1 MILFKRLLKGVLRQ
15 TMSTSSD
22 RASAAG
28 EAVLLHF
35 KDSWSTIEDESLTIL
50 QKLLRID
57 TQNFGEDGTETV
69 AAKYIKELLD
79 TAGIECSE
87 ILEGRPGRGNLVA
100 RIRGDGSSGLGPVML
115 SAHLDTVHAP
125 KENWEQEGWKHDP
138 FGAVIDQEDG
148 CLYGRGAVDMKNMA
162 AMSISVLLFI
172 KRHNIKLTRD
182 VIFAAVADEERH
194 GSKYGAEYLV
204 KNHPDLIESDLVLT
218 ELGAF
223 SNHLDG
229 MEYFPIQFAE
239 KGAILVKIT
248 ARGPGGHGSVYHK
261 DNPVVPI
268 SEVCTVLNKKKL
280 PHRLTEATR
289 HSIVEISKLLSWP
302 KGVLLRQVMSPRM
315 EPWVTEY
322 LFNEEQANTFGPML
336 HNTANTT
343 IVQAGDQVNQIPST
357 ASVIVDCR
365 VLPGVTV
372 EQLEADLKGV
382 IGLEKFKPQKPG
394 ESPKLEMEILQKG
407 DGFAQDPNEPVV
419 AEVLQKLGSIVTRR
433 SGGSPIVPYL
443 LIGRTD
449 QAQYICHPNRKPVCL
464 GFSPVRMPDS
474 IKFSALFH
482 GVNER
487 IPVDGFKWGLG
498 VLAESVLELCG
509 ASLD

>member
-1 MILFKRLLKGVLRQ
+1 
-15 TMSTSSD
+15 MSSAGD
-22 RASAAG
+22 SAAVG
-28 EAVLLHF
+28 ESILLQF
-35 KDSWSTIEDESLTIL
+35 KDSWSSIEDESVAIL
-50 QKLLRID
+50 QRLIRID
-57 TQNFGEDGTETV
+57 TQNFGEDGSETI
-69 AAKYIKELLD
+69 AAQYIKEILD
-79 TAGIECSE
+79 AAGIECSD
-87 ILEGRPGRGNLVA
+87 ILEDKPGRGNLVA
-100 RIRGDGSSGLGPVML
+100 RIRGDGSSGLGPVLL

-125 KENWEQEGWKHDP
+125 RENWKQEGWKHDP

-162 AMSISVLLFI
+162 AMSVSVLLFI

-182 VIFAAVADEERH
+182 VVFAAVADEERH
-194 GSKYGAEYLV
+194 SSKYGAKYLV
-204 KNHPDLIESDLVLT
+204 QNYPDLVECDIVMT

-239 KGAILVKIT
+239 KGAFLVNIT

-261 DNPVVPI
+261 DNPTVAI
-268 SEVCTVLNKKKL
+268 SEACIALNTKRL
-280 PHRLTEATR
+280 PYRLIEATR
-289 HSIVEISKLLSWP
+289 YTITEVSKLLSWS
-302 KGVLLRQVMSPRM
+302 KGMVFRQMMSPRM
-315 EPWVTEY
+315 EPWLVNY
-322 LFNEEQANTFGPML
+322 LLTEEQANVFGPML

-357 ASVIVDCR
+357 ASMIVDCR

-372 EQLEADLKGV
+372 EQLEAELKDV

-394 ESPKLEMEILQKG
+394 ENPKLEMEVLQKG
-407 DGFAQDPNEPVV
+407 EGFAQDPNEPEI
-419 AEVLQKLGSIVTRR
+419 AEVLQKLGKIITRR
-433 SGGSPIVPYL
+433 SGGSPIVPYM

-464 GFSPVRMPDS
+464 GYSPVRIPDGM
-474 IKFSALFH
+474 KFSTLFH

>member
-1 MILFKRLLKGVLRQ
+1 MGSSPTAAESVLLKFQDAWNGV
-15 TMSTSSD
+15 
-22 RASAAG
+22 
-28 EAVLLHF
+28 
-35 KDSWSTIEDESLTIL
+35 EDESLAIL

-57 TQNFGEDGTETV
+57 TQNFGEDGSETV

-79 TAGIECSE
+79 AAGIQCSDV
-87 ILEGRPGRGNLVA
+87 LEGKPGRGNLVA
-100 RIRGDGSSGLGPVML
+100 RIRGDNSSKLGPVLL

-138 FGAVIDQEDG
+138 FGGVIDQEDG

-182 VIFAAVADEERH
+182 LVFAAVADEERH
-194 GSKYGAEYLV
+194 DSKYGSVYLV
-204 KNHPDLIESDLVLT
+204 EKYPDLVECDIVMT
-218 ELGAF
+218 ELGGF
-223 SNHLDG
+223 SNYLGG

-239 KGAILVKIT
+239 KGAVLVKIT

-261 DNPVVPI
+261 DNPVVAI
-268 SEVCTVLNKKKL
+268 SEVCVILNKKKL
-280 PHRLTEATR
+280 PYRLTEATR
-289 HSIVEISKLLSWP
+289 TTISEVSKLLSWP
-302 KGVLLRQVMSPRM
+302 KGVLVRQLMSPRM
-315 EPWVTEY
+315 EPWVMDY
-322 LFNEEQANTFGPML
+322 LFTEEQANTFGPML

-343 IVQAGDQVNQIPST
+343 IVQAGDQPNQIPCT

-365 VLPGVTV
+365 ILPGITA

-382 IGLEKFKPQKPG
+382 IGPENFKPQEPSG
-394 ESPKLEMEILQKG
+394 QSKLEMEILKKG
-407 DGFAQDPNEPVV
+407 DGFSQDPNEPAF
-419 AEVLQKLGSIVTRR
+419 AEVFQKLGKIVTKR
-433 SGGSPIVPYL
+433 SGGSPFVPYL

-449 QAQYICHPNRKPVCL
+449 QAQYMCHPNRKPICL
-464 GFSPVRMPDS
+464 GFTPVRIPDN
-474 IKFSALFH
+474 IKFSTLYH

-498 VLAESVLELCG
+498 VLAESVMELCG